1 MKVRKCSILGCS
13 SVKKNPKISLFKVP
27 KNNSLAWNLAI
38 NKYICK
44 DTVTQFVCADHFLPE
59 DIVSA
64 YSIPP
69 DVAIVRVNIFT
80 LK

>member
-1 MKVRKCSILGCS
+1 MEFGNQQVYLQRHC
-13 SVKKNPKISLFKVP
+13 
-27 KNNSLAWNLAI
+27 
-38 NKYICK
+38 
-44 DTVTQFVCADHFLPE
+44 TQFVCADHFLPE